1 MEDLKNWI
9 HNRLFDQVPISI
21 SVINREFKIVDANP
35 EFEKNYGEWENR
47 FCFEVLKNRTARC
60 SDCAAA
66 LSFDD
71 GETRVSEEEG
81 YSRSGEPFYY
91 LCHMF
96 PLIRK
101 NGEIPYIIEMSTNIT
116 ATKKLEK
123 EKLEAERLAAVGQTV
138 AGLAHGIKN
147 VLMGLEGGVYVFR
160 SGLEKE
166 DQVRMIKGWQ
176 MLEEN
181 IARISTFV
189 KEFLNF
195 AKGRVPKVKPV
206 LPNQIARKVLD
217 LFRDKAE
224 LAGIR
229 LEGHLT
235 PGISSAPMD
244 EEGIHTCLVNLVSNA
259 LDACEISDKPG
270 RTVTLSTREKNN
282 TLIFEVAD
290 DGTGMDYEVKKRVF
304 TTFFSTKGS
313 DKGTGLGLLTTKKI
327 VQEHGGR
334 ISFDSNP
341 DEGSVFRLEFPRDQ
355 LPQPE
360 ETDAETIAG
369 KDAGVLK

>member
-206 LPNQIARKVLD
+206 LPNQIAR
-217 LFRDKAE
+217 
-224 LAGIR
+224 IR
-229 LEGHLT
+229 
-235 PGISSAPMD
+235 PNWPVSAWRA
-244 EEGIHTCLVNLVSNA
+244 T
-259 LDACEISDKPG
+259 
-270 RTVTLSTREKNN
+270 
-282 TLIFEVAD
+282 
-290 DGTGMDYEVKKRVF
+290 
-304 TTFFSTKGS
+304 
-313 DKGTGLGLLTTKKI
+313 
-327 VQEHGGR
+327 
-334 ISFDSNP
+334 
-341 DEGSVFRLEFPRDQ
+341 
-355 LPQPE
+355 
-360 ETDAETIAG
+360 
-369 KDAGVLK
+369 